1 LPEPLLVAERVERTY
16 ATAVGAVPA
25 LQGVDATVPASAIT
39 AIVGVSGSGKSTLL
53 RLFAGLDLATGGS
66 VRFDGRDLATLDDAS
81 VRRFRRDSVVYVSQR
96 PADNFF
102 PHLTL
107 QEHGATDDAL
117 RRLGLGGRGG
127 ARAAQLSGGELARAA
142 FALALSRRT
151 PLVVADEPTAELD
164 DETAAT
170 VLDAIR
176 AGASAGRAFV
186 VATHDPAVL
195 AVADHVVELGTRR
208 PADVVRRPP
217 APPAGA
223 PVLRAEALVKA
234 FGPRRVVDHA
244 SLELRGGELA
254 VVVGRSG
261 SGKST
266 LLMLLAGWLAPD
278 GGSVDRLRAWHD
290 LAYVP
295 QRFGLV
301 PELDVAENVGLPVR
315 LAGGGA
321 DGAVLGAIGLDGL
334 ERRLPAELSIG
345 QQQRVAVA
353 RALAL
358 RPRVLVV
365 DEPTSHQDAASAERV
380 WAELQRAAAAGS
392 AVLVATHEP
401 DAAARAHRAWELDD
415 GRLEPL
421 A

>member
-1 LPEPLLVAERVERTY
+1 LPELLVAERVDRTY
-16 ATAVGAVPA
+16 TTAVGAVPA
-25 LQGVDATVPASAIT
+25 LHGVSATVAAGALT
-39 AIVGVSGSGKSTLL
+39 AVVGVSGSGKSTLL
-53 RLFAGLDLATGGS
+53 RLLAGQDLATAGT
-66 VRFDGRDLATLDDAS
+66 VRFDGRDLASLDDAAL
-81 VRRFRRDSVVYVSQR
+81 RRFRRDCVVFVSQR

-107 QEHGATDDAL
+107 RDHGATDDAL
-117 RRLGLGGRGG
+117 RRLGLGGRDG
-127 ARAAQLSGGELARAA
+127 ARAAELSGGELARAA

-170 VLDAIR
+170 VLGALR
-176 AGASAGRAFV
+176 AGASSGRAFV

-195 AVADHVVELGTRR
+195 EVADHVIELGARHEAAVSRR
-208 PADVVRRPP
+208 
-217 APPAGA
+217 APSAAGG
-223 PVLRAEALVKA
+223 PRVLRAEGLVKS
-234 FGPRRVVDHA
+234 FGARRVVDRA
-244 SLELRGGELA
+244 SLELRAGELA

-266 LLMLLAGWLAPD
+266 LLMLLAGWSAAD
-278 GGSVDRLRAWHD
+278 AGSADRLRAWRD

-301 PELDVAENVGLPVR
+301 PELTVADNVGLPSR
-315 LAGGGA
+315 LARAAG
-321 DGAVLGAIGLDGL
+321 DDTVLETLGLGGL
-334 ERRLPAELSIG
+334 ERRLPSELSVG

-353 RALAL
+353 RAVAL

-380 WAELQRAAAAGS
+380 WSELARAAAAGT

-415 GRLEPL
+415 GRLQPL